1 MHVNDKIIFPAKDN
15 SPSLQ
20 LAENPLWNFAVA
32 IWPLIYS
39 NIKINSKLG

>member
-20 LAENPLWNFAVA
+20 LAENPLTTYLF
-32 IWPLIYS
+32 
-39 NIKINSKLG
+39 

>member
-15 SPSLQ
+15 SLLLQ
-20 LAENPLWNFAVA
+20 LAENPLWNFPVA